1 MLKRVLHILEQ
12 KFNVFV
18 HKTVKYK
25 RVKKHVLKE
34 SVPTVSG
41 LLFVQGEISEI
52 QSVLKERCLG
62 VYLVKDRAT
71 GLPAKIRDKSM
82 QVFIR
87 MSQISPFR
95 MRIMPHPI
103 GYYSAGY
110 PMVKITSGILD
121 GVEGYQVRISRDKCL
136 ITTMGGLTIALG
148 GVSKENFENIE
159 EYTNIDPERYR
170 ELRQCSELINPVPF
184 SEISRNISRASTPN
198 SIKTASNDLD
208 CWLQKSEFYI
218 ADSAYEKAFHIL
230 KELLHEMGSTLR
242 KTVKTDLSEIYAVC
256 IRASKMLKVM
266 TIDLEIEAGLR
277 NEIKE
282 EMKILAERYPA
293 FFL

>member
-1 MLKRVLHILEQ
+1 MLERVLHILEQ

-18 HKTVKYK
+18 HKTIKYK
-25 RVKKHVLKE
+25 RIKKHVVKE
-34 SVPTVSG
+34 SVPTISG
-41 LLFVQGEISEI
+41 LVFVQGDISEI
-52 QSVLKERCLG
+52 QSVLDERCLG

-71 GLPAKIRDKSM
+71 GLPAQIRDKSM
-82 QVFIR
+82 QAFIR

-95 MRIMPHPI
+95 IRIMPHPI
-103 GYYSAGY
+103 GYYSAGH
-110 PMVKITSGILD
+110 PMVKITSGILN

-148 GVSKENFENIE
+148 GVSKESFENIE
-159 EYTNIDPERYR
+159 EYASIDPERYR

-184 SEISRNISRASTPN
+184 SEISVNISQASTPH

-208 CWLQKSEFYI
+208 RWVQKAEFYI

-230 KELLHEMGSTLR
+230 KELLHEMGATLR
-242 KTVKTDLSEIYAVC
+242 KIVKNDLSEIYAVC
-256 IRASKMLKVM
+256 IRASKMLKAM
-266 TIDLEIEAGLR
+266 TIDMEIEAGLR
-277 NEIKE
+277 NGIKE

-293 FFL
+293 FF